1 MWVLVDLK
9 KKKKKRALLF
19 GGALKFITMA
29 LIYKISKMLPSYD
42 VSRYQ
47 DVERQIYVEINMYDM
62 MFENVL
68 IKNNTNR
75 ARWRFNVTIATT
87 VPYNDAC

>member
-1 MWVLVDLK
+1 
-9 KKKKKRALLF
+9 
-19 GGALKFITMA
+19 MA

-62 MFENVL
+62 KFENVL
-68 IKNNTNR
+68 LK
-75 ARWRFNVTIATT
+75 TT
-87 VPYNDAC
+87 RTELDDVLT

>member
-1 MWVLVDLK
+1 MSTGRLK

-62 MFENVL
+62 KFENVL
-68 IKNNTNR
+68 LK
-75 ARWRFNVTIATT
+75 TT
-87 VPYNDAC
+87 RTELDDVLT